1 MGKNKTDTLK
11 FSKISSL
18 DSDTLC
24 QFLRV
29 DRSVKKLVLN
39 EVFPDQEQQIK
50 HFSLLSEAII
60 SNSTLT
66 ELQIT
71 GNPINLSAMM
81 HLVNSFFFS

>member
-1 MGKNKTDTLK
+1 MSKNKTDILK
-11 FSKISSL
+11 FSNKCL
-18 DSDTLC
+18 DSYTLS
-24 QFLRV
+24 QFLHF
-29 DRSVKKLVLN
+29 DQYVKKLVLN

-71 GNPINLSAMM
+71 GSPINLSALK
-81 HLVNSFFFS
+81 HLVNSSFFS